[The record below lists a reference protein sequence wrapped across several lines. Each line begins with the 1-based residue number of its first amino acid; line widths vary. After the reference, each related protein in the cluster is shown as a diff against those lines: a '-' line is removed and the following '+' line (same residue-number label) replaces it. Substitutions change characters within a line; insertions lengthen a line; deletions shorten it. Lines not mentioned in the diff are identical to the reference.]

1 MSCCKLH
8 QRNAAI
14 MMKMLRK
21 YITWAA
27 TILSSKKWKSFR
39 VQERK
44 SLLISVLL
52 LQILEKV
59 KKECIVLD
67 NVILLEYSLHTRKEC
82 RCGQSLGQTLRI

>member
-1 MSCCKLH
+1 
-8 QRNAAI
+8 

-44 SLLISVLL
+44 SLLISV

-82 RCGQSLGQTLRI
+82 RCGQSLGQTLGI

>member
-1 MSCCKLH
+1 
-8 QRNAAI
+8 

-27 TILSSKKWKSFR
+27 TILSSEKWKSFR

-44 SLLISVLL
+44 SLLISV